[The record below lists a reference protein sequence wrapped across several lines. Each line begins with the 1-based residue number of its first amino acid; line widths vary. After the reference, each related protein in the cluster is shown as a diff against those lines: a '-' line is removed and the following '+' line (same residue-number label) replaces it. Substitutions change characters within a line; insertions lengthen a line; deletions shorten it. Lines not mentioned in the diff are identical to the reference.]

1 MKSTHLP
8 RRGAKFSFVA
18 KFLTDPQN
26 GLPPQAVF
34 LAAYLQ
40 DHGYRWMHHHSHLCD
55 LLDINRTTL
64 RKYLK
69 QLCEAGVVKIITY
82 HWTGIHRHLVARCPR
97 TMLAWMAEREAGGLS
112 VNTTFRDFLTNF
124 VEQVGEDIVVF
135 KRQSDPTP
143 WVDMENGV
151 GGMMIEQLERSDP
164 ILIARARKYH
174 FAVPAG
180 ILHSFQITL
189 WSKYIV
195 LRMLSA
201 KCFTWDCH
209 KTAAQRLHIPLKTWK
224 NTISELREYGL
235 VSGHNYTSDAKAR
248 GDNYEQ
254 ACFRKGDYALALSKE
269 GALTNWQLRVAA
281 GLSVVE
287 GPDTIWLWD
296 NLFTRELGEGKKAFH
311 QQIKK
316 QTRSSRS
323 VPAPNVDSGTESPGR
338 ETCINPQE
346 RKPLSFPG
354 ERRSDS
360 LSSLPV
366 NGWRG
371 AAMQDFAARTRE
383 LACYLTDRLP
393 GAVSTLA
400 KRVTETLTT
409 APVQQ
414 PLVSEAARDAFP
426 GVAYWLRMTRPRLRM
441 LDKFAAGEELTERQW
456 GEYTA
461 MHDEAVSLADVQ
473 AGGRSVRRVWEAAH
487 LGNKWAAPKALPRY
501 YDGKPAVRAFFAEDT
516 LGAAFLRCFDMP
528 LAACDDA
535 VLGRL
540 YRKMMRGVIN
550 ADHVARLSWV
560 QGSHMRINLPSLER
574 VSVMSKLEV
583 LLWAKQIAIAELRTT
598 NSIRAVYAEAVT
610 VGSGDRVLEMIL

>member
-8 RRGAKFSFVA
+8 RKGAKFSFVA

-40 DHGYRWMHHHSHLCD
+40 DHGYRWMHHHTHLCD
-55 LLDINRTTL
+55 LLDLNRCTL
-64 RKYLK
+64 RNYLK
-69 QLCEAGVVKIITY
+69 QLCEAGVVNIVTR
-82 HWTGIHRHLVARCPR
+82 HWNGIHRHLVARCPR
-97 TMLAWMAEREAGGLS
+97 TMLAWMAEREANGLP

-124 VEQVGEDIVVF
+124 VQQVGEDIVVF
-135 KRQSDPTP
+135 KKQSDPLP
-143 WVDMENGV
+143 WAEMEDGV
-151 GGMMIEQLERSDP
+151 GGMLIEQLERKDP
-164 ILIARARKYH
+164 QLIARARKYH

-209 KTAAQRLHIPLKTWK
+209 KTAAQRLRIPLKTWK

-254 ACFRKGDYALALSKE
+254 ACFRKGDYTLTLSKE
-269 GALTNWQLRVAA
+269 GALTNWQLRATA
-281 GLSVVE
+281 GLSVVQS
-287 GPDTIWLWD
+287 PDTIWLWD
-296 NLFTRELGEGKKAFH
+296 NLFTRELGEGKKTFC

-323 VPAPNVDSGTESPGR
+323 KPEANVNSGTEPPYT
-338 ETCINPQE
+338 ETSISSQE

-354 ERRSDS
+354 ERNSDS

-371 AAMQDFAARTRE
+371 AAMQDFTARTRE

-393 GAVSTLA
+393 GSVLTLA
-400 KRVTETLTT
+400 QRVTETLTT

-426 GVAYWLRMTRPRLRM
+426 GVAYWLCVTRPRLRM
-441 LDKFAAGEELTERQW
+441 LDKFAAGEELTSRQW

-461 MHDEAVSLADVQ
+461 MHDEAVRLAEVQ
-473 AGGRSVRRVWEAAH
+473 AGDRSVRRVWESAH

-501 YDGKPAVRAFFAEDT
+501 YGNPAVRAFFAEDT
-516 LGAAFLRCFDMP
+516 LGAAFLRCFDTP

-574 VSVMSKLEV
+574 VSVMTKLEV